1 VRSGVRSATS
11 EDLKEASFAG
21 QHETYYYVD
30 EQHLLQMIKYCWAS
44 LWKLEAFSYRHARG
58 IDHDEVFMAVVVQE
72 MIQSKVSGITFTA
85 NPVTGSQEEIVIES
99 SWGMGAAIVDGRV
112 TPDRYIIEREGLKL
126 REKRIAQKRF
136 MVPADLKEAGKGRL
150 EEVPH
155 GIRQRETLSP
165 DLLRTVAEWALKSE
179 EHFESPQ
186 DVEWV
191 ITDEQFYILQS
202 RPITIMGHEKIGQDV
217 KGQYVLFKPAVENLT
232 EPLTPLTADLLAMF
246 FSPWIQ
252 FIHGWGYLNLKY
264 LRPILPF
271 KISDIDL
278 ASQLYLISEAHPS
291 VTKLSLLKLPFL
303 LLLSIYAYF
312 SLGVIF
318 ARTQNMP
325 DDFMESHTAPVKPE
339 A

>member
-1 VRSGVRSATS
+1 
-11 EDLKEASFAG
+11 
-21 QHETYYYVD
+21 
-30 EQHLLQMIKYCWAS
+30 M
-44 LWKLEAFSYRHARG
+44 
-58 IDHDEVFMAVVVQE
+58 
-72 MIQSKVSGITFTA
+72 
-85 NPVTGSQEEIVIES
+85 
-99 SWGMGAAIVDGRV
+99 
-112 TPDRYIIEREGLKL
+112 
-126 REKRIAQKRF
+126 
-136 MVPADLKEAGKGRL
+136 
-150 EEVPH
+150 
-155 GIRQRETLSP
+155 
-165 DLLRTVAEWALKSE
+165 
-179 EHFESPQ
+179 
-186 DVEWV
+186 
-191 ITDEQFYILQS
+191 
-202 RPITIMGHEKIGQDV
+202 
-217 KGQYVLFKPAVENLT
+217 LFKPAVENLT

-252 FIHGWGYLNLKY
+252 FIYGWGYLNLKY